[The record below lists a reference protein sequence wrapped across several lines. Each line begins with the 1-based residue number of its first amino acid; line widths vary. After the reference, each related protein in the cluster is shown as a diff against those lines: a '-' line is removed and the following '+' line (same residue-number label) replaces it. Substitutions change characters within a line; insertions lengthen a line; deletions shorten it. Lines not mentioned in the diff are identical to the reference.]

1 MSLKNLA
8 LALVAAASLVLPA
21 CGGGGGGGGGT
32 GALKLSITDAPFP
45 ATDGCVSAALVT
57 IDGVRVRS
65 ASEGG
70 WTDLVLADG
79 VTEMTVDLL
88 QLRNGLSDA
97 LAGAEIAT
105 GSYDEIRLHIV
116 EAVLQFS
123 SGAAD
128 RTFKVPSGMSSGLK
142 IKVDPP
148 ILVASGQEVDL
159 TLDVD
164 LARSFHTT
172 GLGGEPTCAELEAG
186 EGGVIFHPVVRV
198 VNNSTVGLLTGM
210 VLDSSAA
217 PAADVEVCAF
227 PAGTTVEATT
237 EPVASTLSSPAG
249 MDGLVEGSYALLLEA
264 GDYDLYIRAQGEE
277 DKTLAASAVSI
288 TTGATTTQDLTLP

>member
-1 MSLKNLA
+1 MRFHPFA
-8 LALVAAASLVLPA
+8 LALVAAACLLLPA
-21 CGGGGGGGGGT
+21 CGGGGGAGT
-32 GALKLSITDAPFP
+32 GSLKVSITDAPFP
-45 ATDGCVSAALVT
+45 ATEGCVAAALVT

-65 ASEGG
+65 ASDGG
-70 WTDLVLADG
+70 WTDLVLAGG
-79 VTEMTVDLL
+79 VTEMTIDLL

-116 EAVLQFS
+116 EAVLQFG
-123 SGAAD
+123 SGAPD
-128 RTFKVPSGMSSGLK
+128 RTFKVPSGMASGLK

-198 VNNSTVGLLTGM
+198 LNNSTVGLLQGM
-210 VLDSSAA
+210 VLDGSAA

-227 PAGTTVEATT
+227 PAGTAVEADT
-237 EPVASTLSSPAG
+237 EPVAATLSSPAG

-264 GDYDLYIRAQGEE
+264 GEYDLYVRAQGAET
-277 DKTLAASAVSI
+277 KTLAASAVVV

>member
-1 MSLKNLA
+1 MPLKNLA

-21 CGGGGGGGGGT
+21 CGGGGGGGGTGT
-32 GALKLSITDAPFP
+32 LKLSITDAPFP

-164 LARSFHTT
+164 LAR
-172 GLGGEPTCAELEAG
+172 
-186 EGGVIFHPVVRV
+186 
-198 VNNSTVGLLTGM
+198 
-210 VLDSSAA
+210 
-217 PAADVEVCAF
+217 
-227 PAGTTVEATT
+227 
-237 EPVASTLSSPAG
+237 
-249 MDGLVEGSYALLLEA
+249 
-264 GDYDLYIRAQGEE
+264 
-277 DKTLAASAVSI
+277 
-288 TTGATTTQDLTLP
+288 